1 MRASKRLEQHL
12 EERYQASGSGL
23 GERAR
28 SIRNRL
34 TPDLYDAIELVARVR
49 NVLAHDVLSDTVSN
63 EPDFRDALATIDAQ
77 LGLQLLHFF
86 DEVEEMHSGGDPS
99 DSWIEAYP
107 ISFLGRLVNRT
118 LASTQERRLFISGE
132 GLTRL
137 FPPGTHQPLRG
148 TWGQADYY
156 GWATLSARSLPIP
169 SVVHHTLNSV
179 EVRVR
184 GSAVV
189 RLRDDSSAIALMIA
203 EGNTQ
208 VDLATQLIVD
218 RLRNVVASGDDVEL
232 AKSARDKIQA
242 QIVNE
247 YRAMSAKAQLALE
260 LVSVSLDSVAFA
272 TQPETAAIE
281 LAKTAQATL
290 IGVAKAESAAQV
302 AKETAA
308 LRLQSKQDELT
319 ELAIDV
325 QLTEL
330 RAKVEVAAAQGK
342 IAIDQQVAVNE
353 LERIRQLSLL
363 LTTRAGQRAA
373 YPEHTFELE
382 RKEIEVRA
390 KQEAEL
396 RNLMLRL
403 AQVSLQAGEQT
414 GAYKTARALIE
425 QRTGV
430 DLRIDG
436 LEGGAIAGIEVPL
449 QTAATTIKPLKE
461 PTGEAASSGSNS
473 TVDDAVD

>member
-1 MRASKRLEQHL
+1 
-12 EERYQASGSGL
+12 
-23 GERAR
+23 
-28 SIRNRL
+28 
-34 TPDLYDAIELVARVR
+34 
-49 NVLAHDVLSDTVSN
+49 
-63 EPDFRDALATIDAQ
+63 
-77 LGLQLLHFF
+77 
-86 DEVEEMHSGGDPS
+86 
-99 DSWIEAYP
+99 
-107 ISFLGRLVNRT
+107 
-118 LASTQERRLFISGE
+118 
-132 GLTRL
+132 
-137 FPPGTHQPLRG
+137 
-148 TWGQADYY
+148 
-156 GWATLSARSLPIP
+156 
-169 SVVHHTLNSV
+169 
-179 EVRVR
+179 
-184 GSAVV
+184 
-189 RLRDDSSAIALMIA
+189 MIA